1 LTQLLFKCLDAV
13 ANFRSFFKLFAGD
26 MPLKRLFQLLQLLA
40 PLQLAA
46 GTFRNLADV
55 LRIPVNPS
63 EERIQAVTQK
73 RVAVAAAKAAAL
85 AELGVC
91 QSAGLAAQRFVCR
104 SVLCFFLCRIEMEQ
118 AGKEIMDAEVMK
130 TGKDVSFFLG
140 TLLANMVFGFFTV
153 DDLGQ
158 MKRSLS
164 FAAFL
169 TVHPIVPP
177 SNAMVTAIKS
187 WRSSALTW

>member
-1 LTQLLFKCLDAV
+1 
-13 ANFRSFFKLFAGD
+13 
-26 MPLKRLFQLLQLLA
+26 
-40 PLQLAA
+40 
-46 GTFRNLADV
+46 
-55 LRIPVNPS
+55 
-63 EERIQAVTQK
+63 
-73 RVAVAAAKAAAL
+73 
-85 AELGVC
+85 
-91 QSAGLAAQRFVCR
+91 
-104 SVLCFFLCRIEMEQ
+104 MEQ

-164 FAAFL
+164 FAAFF

-177 SNAMVTAIKS
+177 ANALVTAIKS